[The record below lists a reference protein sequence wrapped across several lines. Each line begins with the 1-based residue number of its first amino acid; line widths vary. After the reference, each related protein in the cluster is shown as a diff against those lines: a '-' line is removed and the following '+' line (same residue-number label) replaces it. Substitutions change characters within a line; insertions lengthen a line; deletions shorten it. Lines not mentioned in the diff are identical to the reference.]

1 LILSKQ
7 EALILY
13 FKKHFKK
20 RKRPVIILSIIIL
33 ILAASILIINVKP
46 SSIEGREANQTD
58 ILNSE
63 NPSEKIDVIVVSKR
77 IEKGEIIKREKI
89 LLVKRFKNYLPV
101 NPITTYESA
110 VGKVAEATL
119 EKNVILAADMLANK
133 EKEVKSD
140 ERISNYELQGGLVLD
155 LVKEGDYIDIEYVK
169 EDGETFVVLAKKK
182 VCRKVDEKIVIQTTL
197 KERKMINYVIAEKES
212 KGGKIE
218 AAIYIDASQQASKV
232 TYSMPKTL
240 YTKSIGETTHE
251 KLKNN
256 FELQGGLR

>member
-1 LILSKQ
+1 M
-7 EALILY
+7 Y
-13 FKKHFKK
+13 FKKYLKK
-20 RKRPVIILSIIIL
+20 RKRLVIILSVIIS

-46 SSIEGREANQTD
+46 TPIQGRGANQTD

-63 NPSEKIDVIVVSKR
+63 NPGEKVDVIVVSKR
-77 IEKGEIIKREKI
+77 IEKGEIIKLEKI

-101 NPITTYESA
+101 NPITTYENA
-110 VGKVAEATL
+110 VGKVAEVTL
-119 EKNVILAADMLANK
+119 EKNVIPTADMLSNK
-133 EKEVKSD
+133 EKKVQSD

-155 LVKEGDYIDIEYVK
+155 LVKEGDYVDIEYVK

-182 VCRKVDEKIVIQTTL
+182 VYRKVNEKIVIQTTL

-218 AAIYIDASQQASKV
+218 AAIYIGASQQASKV

-240 YTKSIGETTHE
+240 YTKSTGATTHE
-251 KLKNN
+251 KIKNN